1 MMKSPQHELSLILDK
16 ETAIQVDFG
25 DFFVKYS
32 GRDKKALDEKRRT

>member
-1 MMKSPQHELSLILDK
+1 MMKSPQHELSLVLDK

-32 GRDKKALDEKRRT
+32 RGDNKALDEKRRT